1 VDTIPE
7 FYAII
12 NIVKRLQKQ
21 RSKNMT
27 IQELRQKNIYDLKN
41 ILFKAVIIKDKQLEM
56 NVKKVVEEFF
66 NSKAV

>member
-1 VDTIPE
+1 
-7 FYAII
+7 
-12 NIVKRLQKQ
+12 
-21 RSKNMT
+21 MT